1 MKNINIT
8 SLIRLI
14 QTFLEK
20 EFGTRN
26 LSYVDVSTAGIEFG
40 VRAMRFVIQ
49 FQGLSCHRLDVNS
62 QMLYNDHASVLIQN
76 RLQEQIAKELG
87 AVK

>member
-1 MKNINIT
+1 MKTINLNSVIA
-8 SLIRLI
+8 LIHKFI
-14 QTFLEK
+14 EK

-26 LSYVDVSTAGIEFG
+26 LSYVDVSAAGIEFG

>member
-1 MKNINIT
+1 MKTINI
-8 SLIRLI
+8 SVLIGLI
-14 QTFLEK
+14 KNFIEK

-26 LSYVDVSTAGIEFG
+26 LSYVDVSAAGIEFG

>member
-20 EFGTRN
+20 EFGVRN
-26 LSYVDVSTAGIEFG
+26 LSYVDVSAAGIEFG

-49 FQGLSCHRLDVNS
+49 FQGLSCHRLDATN

-87 AVK
+87 GVK

>member
-1 MKNINIT
+1 MKTINLNSVIA
-8 SLIRLI
+8 LI
-14 QTFLEK
+14 QNFIEK

-26 LSYVDVSTAGIEFG
+26 LSYVDVSAAGIEFG